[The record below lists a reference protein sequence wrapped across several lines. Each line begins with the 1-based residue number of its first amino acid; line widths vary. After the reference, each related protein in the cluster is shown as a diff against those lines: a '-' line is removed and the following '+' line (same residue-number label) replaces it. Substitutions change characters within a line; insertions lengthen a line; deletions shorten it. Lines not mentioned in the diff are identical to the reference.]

1 MKKTDP
7 NLKNQYLNQIE
18 DIKKKFK
25 KYTIMTRFYLFPND
39 DRIMSLRTRIIT
51 TINRI
56 TGKQSDYSVEIDRI
70 LQRSNLKDF
79 QKVTY
84 LMGPLDAL
92 YKDIQNDYFD
102 TLSEL
107 IHGSMFTDYLEMSE
121 HLLNE
126 GYKDAAAVI
135 TGSTLEQHLRKL
147 CQKGGID
154 LKIISGKPKKADS
167 MNSELAK
174 QRIFNKTEQKQITT
188 WLGIRNDA
196 AHGNYNAYTTDQV
209 NLFIMGLRDFL
220 DRHPA

>member
-7 NLKNQYLNQIE
+7 NLKSQFLIQIKA
-18 DIKKKFK
+18 IKKKFK
-25 KYTIMTRFYLFPND
+25 KYTRMTRFKLFPND

-56 TGKQSDYSVEIDRI
+56 TGKQSVYSEEIDRI

-79 QKVTY
+79 QKLTY

-92 YKDIQNDYFD
+92 YKAIQNDYLD

-107 IHGSMFTDYLEMSE
+107 VHGSIFTDYLEMSE

-147 CQKGGID
+147 CQKVGID
-154 LKIISGKPKKADS
+154 VKTTSGKPKKADLL
-167 MNSELAK
+167 NSDLAK
-174 QRIFNKTEQKQITT
+174 QGSFNTSEQKQITA

-196 AHGNYNAYTTDQV
+196 AHGNYDAYTPDQV
-209 NLFIMGLRDFL
+209 NLFIMGLRAFL

>member
-1 MKKTDP
+1 VKKTDP
-7 NLKNQYLNQIE
+7 NLKNQYLLQIKA
-18 DIKKKFK
+18 IKKRFK

-51 TINRI
+51 IIHRI
-56 TGKQSDYSVEIDRI
+56 TGKQSDYSEEIDRI
-70 LQRSNLKDF
+70 LQRSNFKDF

-92 YKDIQNDYFD
+92 YKDIQNDCLD

-126 GYKDAAAVI
+126 GYKDAAAVM

-147 CQKGGID
+147 CQKVGID
-154 LKIISGKPKKADS
+154 VKVISGKPKKADS

-174 QRIFNKTEQKQITT
+174 QRIFNKIEQKQITT